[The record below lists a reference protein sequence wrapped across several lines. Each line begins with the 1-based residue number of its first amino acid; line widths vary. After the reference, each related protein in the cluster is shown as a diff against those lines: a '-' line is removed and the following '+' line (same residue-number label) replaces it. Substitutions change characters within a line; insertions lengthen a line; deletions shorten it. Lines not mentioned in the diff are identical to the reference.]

1 MRANKMKGVNGEVL
15 RRKIYT
21 QLLAWKNSKAKKD
34 AILLRGVRQCGKTYI
49 VREFGK
55 REYTSFIEIN
65 FIERPDLQDI
75 FTGNLNVDNMIQQ
88 IKLNLPGCEFIPG
101 DTLLFFDEIQDA
113 PNARTSLKFW
123 AQDGRFDCIASGSL
137 LGIDYKNEVSIPVG
151 YEQQL
156 VMHTLDLEE
165 FLWALEIDMQLQDLL
180 LPYVDG
186 TKRIPDATHNALSKY
201 LQEYMVVGGLPEVVS
216 TYVATKDF
224 YKVHLLQ
231 EKILR
236 DYQDDIAKYAVNQD
250 KIKAKQCFL
259 SIPRQ
264 LSKENHKFQYSV
276 VEKKATARKF
286 ISSLDWL
293 HNAGLID
300 FAYNVNSLWFP
311 LKAYVKAEQFRVYLC
326 DIGLLVAMYGYQM
339 KVAILSDALEGPAKG
354 GIYES
359 LVADILAKRGEE
371 LYYYKKEDS
380 TLEIEFL
387 LERDC
392 KLVPIE
398 VKARKGAT
406 RSLNELL
413 KMEQIEKG
421 YKLTAQNT
429 GVVDKKIT
437 LPLYMSTVI

>member
-1 MRANKMKGVNGEVL
+1 ML
-15 RRKIYT
+15 RRKIYDK
-21 QLLAWKNSKAKKD
+21 LLAWKNNKGKKD

-55 REYTSFIEIN
+55 REYKNFIEIN
-65 FIERPDLQDI
+65 FIERPDMQAV
-75 FTGNLNVDNMIQQ
+75 FSGNLDVDNMVQQ
-88 IKLNLPGCEFIPG
+88 IKLSMPGCQFISG
-101 DTLLFFDEIQDA
+101 ETLLFLDEIQDV

-123 AQDGRFDCIASGSL
+123 TQDGRFDCIASGSL
-137 LGIDYKNEVSIPVG
+137 LGMDYKNEVSIPVG

-156 VMHTLDLEE
+156 IMRTLDFEE
-165 FLWALEIDMQLQDLL
+165 FIWALGAEVNLKEMLA
-180 LPYVDG
+180 PYVDG
-186 TKRIPDATHNALSKY
+186 AKRVPEAMHNSLNKY
-201 LQEYMVVGGLPEVVS
+201 LQEYMVVGGLPEVVD
-216 TYVATKDF
+216 TYIATKDF
-224 YKVHLLQ
+224 YQVHLLQ

-236 DYQDDIAKYAVNQD
+236 DYQDDIAKYALNQD

-286 ISSLDWL
+286 TSSLDWL

-300 FAYNVNSLWFP
+300 FAYNVNSPWFP
-311 LKAYVKAEQFRVYLC
+311 LKAHVKEDQFRVYLC
-326 DIGLLVAMYGYQM
+326 DIGLLVAMYGYQL
-339 KVAILSDALEGPAKG
+339 KIALLSDALEGPAKG

-380 TLEIEFL
+380 TLEIEFS

-392 KLVPIE
+392 KLVPVE
-398 VKARKGAT
+398 VKARKGST

-413 KMEQIEKG
+413 KMDNIERG

-429 GVVDKKIT
+429 GVVEKKIT
-437 LPLYMSTVI
+437 LPLYMAAII

>member
-1 MRANKMKGVNGEVL
+1 ML
-15 RRKIYT
+15 RRKIYDK
-21 QLLAWKNSKAKKD
+21 LLAWKNNQGKKD

-55 REYTSFIEIN
+55 REYKNFIEIN
-65 FIERPDLQDI
+65 FIERPDMQAV
-75 FTGNLNVDNMIQQ
+75 FSGNLDVDNMVQQ
-88 IKLNLPGCEFIPG
+88 IKLSMPGCQFIPG
-101 DTLLFFDEIQDA
+101 ETLLFLDEIQDVT
-113 PNARTSLKFW
+113 NARTSLKFW
-123 AQDGRFDCIASGSL
+123 TQDGRFDCIASGSL
-137 LGIDYKNEVSIPVG
+137 LGMDYKNEVSIPVG

-156 VMHTLDLEE
+156 IMRTLDFEE
-165 FLWALEIDMQLQDLL
+165 FIWALGAEVNLKEMLA
-180 LPYVDG
+180 PYVDG
-186 TKRIPDATHNALSKY
+186 AKRVPEAMHNSLNKY
-201 LQEYMVVGGLPEVVS
+201 LQEYMVVGGLPEVVD
-216 TYVATKDF
+216 TYIATKDF
-224 YKVHLLQ
+224 YQVHLLQ

-236 DYQDDIAKYAVNQD
+236 DYQDDIAKYALNQD

-286 ISSLDWL
+286 TSSLDWL

-300 FAYNVNSLWFP
+300 FAYNVNSPWFP
-311 LKAYVKAEQFRVYLC
+311 LKAHVKEDQFRVYLC
-326 DIGLLVAMYGYQM
+326 DIGLLVAMDGYQL
-339 KVAILSDALEGPAKG
+339 KIALLSDALEGPAKG

-380 TLEIEFL
+380 TLEIEFI

-392 KLVPIE
+392 KLVPVE
-398 VKARKGAT
+398 VKARKGST

-413 KMEQIEKG
+413 KMDNIERG

-429 GVVDKKIT
+429 GVVEKKIT
-437 LPLYMSTVI
+437 LPLYMAAII

>member
-1 MRANKMKGVNGEVL
+1 ML
-15 RRKIYT
+15 RRKIYDK
-21 QLLAWKNSKAKKD
+21 LLAWKNSAGKKD
-34 AILLRGVRQCGKTYI
+34 AVLLRGVRQCGKTYI

-55 REYTSFIEIN
+55 QEYKNFIEIN
-65 FIERPDLQDI
+65 FIERPDMQAV
-75 FTGNLNVDNMIQQ
+75 FSGNLDVDSMVQQ
-88 IKLNLPGCEFIPG
+88 IKLSMPGCQFIPG
-101 DTLLFFDEIQDA
+101 ETLLFLDEIQDA

-123 AQDGRFDCIASGSL
+123 TQDGRFDCIASGSL

-156 VMHTLDLEE
+156 IMRTLDFEE
-165 FLWALEIDMQLQDLL
+165 FLWALGVEVNLKEMLA
-180 LPYVDG
+180 PYVDG
-186 TKRIPDATHNALSKY
+186 AKRVPEAMHNSLNKY
-201 LQEYMVVGGLPEVVS
+201 LQEYMVVGGLPEVVD
-216 TYVATKDF
+216 TYIATKDF
-224 YKVHLLQ
+224 YQVHLLQ

-236 DYQDDIAKYAVNQD
+236 DYQDDIAKYALNQD

-286 ISSLDWL
+286 TSSLDWL

-300 FAYNVNSLWFP
+300 FAYNVNSPWFP
-311 LKAYVKAEQFRVYLC
+311 LKAYVKEDQFRVYLC
-326 DIGLLVAMYGYQM
+326 DIGLLVVMYGYQL
-339 KVAILSDALEGPAKG
+339 KIALLSDALEGPAKG

-380 TLEIEFL
+380 TLEIEFI
-387 LERDC
+387 LERNC
-392 KLVPIE
+392 RLVPVE
-398 VKARKGAT
+398 VKARKGST

-413 KMEQIEKG
+413 KMDNIERG

-429 GVVDKKIT
+429 GVVEKKIT
-437 LPLYMSTVI
+437 LPLYMAAII

>member
-1 MRANKMKGVNGEVL
+1 ML
-15 RRKIYT
+15 RRKIYDK
-21 QLLAWKNSKAKKD
+21 LFAWKNNKGKKD

-55 REYTSFIEIN
+55 REYKNFIEIN
-65 FIERPDLQDI
+65 FIERPDMQAV
-75 FTGNLNVDNMIQQ
+75 FSGNLDVDNMVQQ
-88 IKLNLPGCEFIPG
+88 IKLSMPGCQFIPG
-101 DTLLFFDEIQDA
+101 ETLLFLDEIQDV

-123 AQDGRFDCIASGSL
+123 TQDGRFDCIASGSL
-137 LGIDYKNEVSIPVG
+137 LGMDYKNEVSIPVG

-156 VMHTLDLEE
+156 IMRTLDFEE
-165 FLWALEIDMQLQDLL
+165 FIWALGAEVNLKEMLA
-180 LPYVDG
+180 PYVDG
-186 TKRIPDATHNALSKY
+186 AKRVPEAMHNSLNKY
-201 LQEYMVVGGLPEVVS
+201 LQEYMVVGGLPEVVD
-216 TYVATKDF
+216 TYIATKDF
-224 YKVHLLQ
+224 YQVHLLQ

-236 DYQDDIAKYAVNQD
+236 DYQDDIAKYALNQD

-286 ISSLDWL
+286 TSSLDWL

-300 FAYNVNSLWFP
+300 FAYNVNSPWFP
-311 LKAYVKAEQFRVYLC
+311 LKAHVKEDQFRVYLC
-326 DIGLLVAMYGYQM
+326 DIGLLVAMYGYQL
-339 KVAILSDALEGPAKG
+339 KIALLSDALEGPAKG

-380 TLEIEFL
+380 TLEIEFI

-392 KLVPIE
+392 KLVPVE
-398 VKARKGAT
+398 VKARKGST

-413 KMEQIEKG
+413 KMDNIERG

-429 GVVDKKIT
+429 GVVEKKIT
-437 LPLYMSTVI
+437 LPLYMAAII

>member
-1 MRANKMKGVNGEVL
+1 ML
-15 RRKIYT
+15 RRKIYDK
-21 QLLAWKNSKAKKD
+21 LLAWKKSAGKKD

-55 REYTSFIEIN
+55 REYKNFIEIN
-65 FIERPDLQDI
+65 FIERPDMQAV
-75 FTGNLNVDNMIQQ
+75 FSGNLDVDNMVQQ
-88 IKLNLPGCEFIPG
+88 IKLSMPGCQFIPG
-101 DTLLFFDEIQDA
+101 ETLLFLDEIQDA

-123 AQDGRFDCIASGSL
+123 TQDGRFDCIASGSL

-156 VMHTLDLEE
+156 IMRTLDFEE
-165 FLWALEIDMQLQDLL
+165 FIWALGAEVNLKEMLA
-180 LPYVDG
+180 PYVDG
-186 TKRIPDATHNALSKY
+186 VKRVPEAMHNSLNKY
-201 LQEYMVVGGLPEVVS
+201 LQEYMVVGGLPEIVD
-216 TYVATKDF
+216 TYIATKDF
-224 YKVHLLQ
+224 YQVHLLQ

-236 DYQDDIAKYAVNQD
+236 DYQDDIVKYALNQD

-286 ISSLDWL
+286 TSSLDWL

-300 FAYNVNSLWFP
+300 FAYNVNSPWFP
-311 LKAYVKAEQFRVYLC
+311 LKAYVKEDQFRVYLC

-339 KVAILSDALEGPAKG
+339 KIALLSDALEGPAKG

-380 TLEIEFL
+380 TLEIEFII
-387 LERDC
+387 ERDC
-392 KLVPIE
+392 KLVPVE
-398 VKARKGAT
+398 VKARKGST

-413 KMEQIEKG
+413 KMDNIERG
-421 YKLTAQNT
+421 YKLTAQNI
-429 GVVDKKIT
+429 GVVEKKIT
-437 LPLYMSTVI
+437 LPLYMAAII

>member
-1 MRANKMKGVNGEVL
+1 ML
-15 RRKIYT
+15 RRKIYDK
-21 QLLAWKNSKAKKD
+21 LLAWKKSAGKKD

-55 REYTSFIEIN
+55 RKYKNFIEIN
-65 FIERPDLQDI
+65 FIERPDMQAV
-75 FTGNLNVDNMIQQ
+75 FSGNLDVDSMVQQ
-88 IKLNLPGCEFIPG
+88 IKLSMPGCQFIPG
-101 DTLLFFDEIQDA
+101 ETLLFLDEIQDA

-123 AQDGRFDCIASGSL
+123 TQDGRFDCIASGSL

-156 VMHTLDLEE
+156 IMRTLDFEE
-165 FLWALEIDMQLQDLL
+165 FLWALGVEGNLKEMLA
-180 LPYVDG
+180 PYVDG
-186 TKRIPDATHNALSKY
+186 TKRVPEAMHNSLNKY
-201 LQEYMVVGGLPEVVS
+201 LQEYMVVGGLPEVVD
-216 TYVATKDF
+216 TYIATKDF
-224 YKVHLLQ
+224 YQVHLLQ

-236 DYQDDIAKYAVNQD
+236 DYQDDIAKYAMNQD

-286 ISSLDWL
+286 TSSLDWL

-300 FAYNVNSLWFP
+300 FAYNVNSPWFP
-311 LKAYVKAEQFRVYLC
+311 LKAYVKEDQFRVYLC
-326 DIGLLVAMYGYQM
+326 DIGLLVAMYGYQL
-339 KVAILSDALEGPAKG
+339 KIALLSDALEGPAKG

-380 TLEIEFL
+380 TLEIEFI
-387 LERDC
+387 LERNC
-392 KLVPIE
+392 KLVPVE
-398 VKARKGAT
+398 VKARKGST

-413 KMEQIEKG
+413 KMDNIERG

-429 GVVDKKIT
+429 GVVEKKIT
-437 LPLYMSTVI
+437 LPLYMAAII

>member
-1 MRANKMKGVNGEVL
+1 ML
-15 RRKIYT
+15 RRKIYDK
-21 QLLAWKNSKAKKD
+21 LLAWKNNKGKKD

-55 REYTSFIEIN
+55 REYKNFIEIN
-65 FIERPDLQDI
+65 FIERPDMQAV
-75 FTGNLNVDNMIQQ
+75 FSGNLDVDNMVQQ
-88 IKLNLPGCEFIPG
+88 IKLSMPGCQFIPG
-101 DTLLFFDEIQDA
+101 ETLLFLDEIQDA

-123 AQDGRFDCIASGSL
+123 TQDGRFDCIASGSL

-156 VMHTLDLEE
+156 IMRTLDFEE
-165 FLWALEIDMQLQDLL
+165 FLWALGVEGNLKEMLA
-180 LPYVDG
+180 PYVDG
-186 TKRIPDATHNALSKY
+186 TKRVPEAMHNSLNKY
-201 LQEYMVVGGLPEVVS
+201 LQEYMVVGGLPEVVD
-216 TYVATKDF
+216 TYIATKDF
-224 YKVHLLQ
+224 YQVHLLQ

-236 DYQDDIAKYAVNQD
+236 DYQDDIAKYALNQD

-286 ISSLDWL
+286 TSSLDWL

-300 FAYNVNSLWFP
+300 FAYNVNSPWFP
-311 LKAYVKAEQFRVYLC
+311 LKAYVKEDQFRVYLC
-326 DIGLLVAMYGYQM
+326 DIGLLVAMYGYQL
-339 KVAILSDALEGPAKG
+339 KIALLSDALEGPAKG

-380 TLEIEFL
+380 TLEIEFI
-387 LERDC
+387 LERNC
-392 KLVPIE
+392 KLVPVE
-398 VKARKGAT
+398 VKARKGST

-413 KMEQIEKG
+413 KMDNIERG

-429 GVVDKKIT
+429 GVVEKKIT
-437 LPLYMSTVI
+437 LPLYMAAII

>member
-1 MRANKMKGVNGEVL
+1 ML
-15 RRKIYT
+15 RRKIYDK
-21 QLLAWKNSKAKKD
+21 LLAWKNNQGKKD

-55 REYTSFIEIN
+55 REYKNFIEIN
-65 FIERPDLQDI
+65 FIERPDMQAV
-75 FTGNLNVDNMIQQ
+75 FSGNLDVDNMVQQ
-88 IKLNLPGCEFIPG
+88 IKLSMPGCQFIPG
-101 DTLLFFDEIQDA
+101 ETLLFLDEIQDV

-123 AQDGRFDCIASGSL
+123 TQDGRFDCIASGSL

-156 VMHTLDLEE
+156 IMRTLDFEE
-165 FLWALEIDMQLQDLL
+165 FIWALGAEVNLKEMLA
-180 LPYVDG
+180 PYVDG
-186 TKRIPDATHNALSKY
+186 AKRVPEAMHTSLNKY
-201 LQEYMVVGGLPEVVS
+201 LQEYMVVGGLPEVVD
-216 TYVATKDF
+216 TYIATKDF
-224 YKVHLLQ
+224 YQVHLLQ

-236 DYQDDIAKYAVNQD
+236 DYQDDIAKYALNQD

-286 ISSLDWL
+286 TSSLDWL

-300 FAYNVNSLWFP
+300 FAYNVNSPWFP
-311 LKAYVKAEQFRVYLC
+311 LKAYVKEDQFRVYLC
-326 DIGLLVAMYGYQM
+326 DIGLLVAMYGYQL
-339 KVAILSDALEGPAKG
+339 KIALLSDALEGPAKG

-380 TLEIEFL
+380 TLEIEFI

-392 KLVPIE
+392 KLVPVE
-398 VKARKGAT
+398 VKARKGST

-413 KMEQIEKG
+413 KMNNIERG

-429 GVVDKKIT
+429 GVVEKKIT
-437 LPLYMSTVI
+437 LPLYMAAII

>member
-1 MRANKMKGVNGEVL
+1 ML
-15 RRKIYT
+15 RRKIYDK
-21 QLLAWKNSKAKKD
+21 LLAWKNNKGKKD

-55 REYTSFIEIN
+55 REYKNFIEIN
-65 FIERPDLQDI
+65 FIERPDMQAV
-75 FTGNLNVDNMIQQ
+75 FSGNLDVDNMVQQ
-88 IKLNLPGCEFIPG
+88 IKLSMPGCQFIPG
-101 DTLLFFDEIQDA
+101 ETLLFLDEIQDA

-123 AQDGRFDCIASGSL
+123 TQDGRFDCIASGSL

-156 VMHTLDLEE
+156 IMRTLDFEE
-165 FLWALEIDMQLQDLL
+165 FIWALGAEVNLKEMLA
-180 LPYVDG
+180 PYVDG
-186 TKRIPDATHNALSKY
+186 AKRVPEAMHNSLNKY
-201 LQEYMVVGGLPEVVS
+201 LQEYMVVGGLPEVVD
-216 TYVATKDF
+216 TYIATKDF

-236 DYQDDIAKYAVNQD
+236 DYQDDIAKYALNQD
-250 KIKAKQCFL
+250 KIKARQCFL

-286 ISSLDWL
+286 TSSLDWL

-300 FAYNVNSLWFP
+300 FAYNVNSPWFP
-311 LKAYVKAEQFRVYLC
+311 LKAYVKEDQFRVYLC
-326 DIGLLVAMYGYQM
+326 DIGLLVAMYGYQL
-339 KVAILSDALEGPAKG
+339 KIALLSDALEGPAKG

-380 TLEIEFL
+380 TLEIEFI

-392 KLVPIE
+392 KLVPVE
-398 VKARKGAT
+398 VKARKGST

-413 KMEQIEKG
+413 KMDNIERG

-429 GVVDKKIT
+429 GVVEKKIT
-437 LPLYMSTVI
+437 LPLYMATII

>member
-1 MRANKMKGVNGEVL
+1 ML
-15 RRKIYT
+15 RRKIYDK
-21 QLLAWKNSKAKKD
+21 LLAWKNNKGKKD

-55 REYTSFIEIN
+55 REYKNFIEIN
-65 FIERPDLQDI
+65 FIERPDMQAV
-75 FTGNLNVDNMIQQ
+75 FSGNLDVDNMVQQ
-88 IKLNLPGCEFIPG
+88 IKLSMPGCQFIPG
-101 DTLLFFDEIQDA
+101 ETLLFLDEIHDV

-123 AQDGRFDCIASGSL
+123 TQDGRFDCIASGSL
-137 LGIDYKNEVSIPVG
+137 LGMDYKNEVSIPVG

-156 VMHTLDLEE
+156 IMRTLDFEE
-165 FLWALEIDMQLQDLL
+165 FIWALGAEVNLKEMLA
-180 LPYVDG
+180 PYVDG
-186 TKRIPDATHNALSKY
+186 AKRVPEAMHNSLNKY
-201 LQEYMVVGGLPEVVS
+201 LQEYMVVGGLPEVVD
-216 TYVATKDF
+216 TYIATKDF
-224 YKVHLLQ
+224 YQVHLLQ

-236 DYQDDIAKYAVNQD
+236 DYQDDIAKYALNQD

-286 ISSLDWL
+286 TSSLDWL

-300 FAYNVNSLWFP
+300 FAYNVNSPWFP
-311 LKAYVKAEQFRVYLC
+311 LKAHVKEDQFRVYLC
-326 DIGLLVAMYGYQM
+326 DIGLLVAMYGYQL
-339 KVAILSDALEGPAKG
+339 KIALLSDALEGPAKG

-380 TLEIEFL
+380 TLEIEFI

-392 KLVPIE
+392 KLVPVE
-398 VKARKGAT
+398 VKARKGST

-413 KMEQIEKG
+413 KMDNIERG

-429 GVVDKKIT
+429 GVVEKKIT
-437 LPLYMSTVI
+437 LPLYMAAII

>member
-1 MRANKMKGVNGEVL
+1 ML
-15 RRKIYT
+15 RRKIYDK
-21 QLLAWKNSKAKKD
+21 LLAWKNNKGKKD

-55 REYTSFIEIN
+55 REYKNFIEIN
-65 FIERPDLQDI
+65 FIERPDMQAV
-75 FTGNLNVDNMIQQ
+75 FSGNLDVDNMVQQ
-88 IKLNLPGCEFIPG
+88 IKLSMPGCQFIPG
-101 DTLLFFDEIQDA
+101 ETLLFLDEIQDA

-123 AQDGRFDCIASGSL
+123 TQDGRFDCIATGSL

-156 VMHTLDLEE
+156 IMRTLDFEE
-165 FLWALEIDMQLQDLL
+165 FIWALGVEVNLKDMLA
-180 LPYVDG
+180 PYVDG
-186 TKRIPDATHNALSKY
+186 TKRVPEAMHNSLNKY
-201 LQEYMVVGGLPEVVS
+201 LQEYMVVGGLPEVVD
-216 TYVATKDF
+216 TYIATKDF
-224 YKVHLLQ
+224 YQVHLLQ

-236 DYQDDIAKYAVNQD
+236 DYQDDIAKYALNQD

-286 ISSLDWL
+286 TSSLDWL

-300 FAYNVNSLWFP
+300 FAYNVNSPWFP
-311 LKAYVKAEQFRVYLC
+311 LKAYVKEDQFRVYLC
-326 DIGLLVAMYGYQM
+326 DIGLLVAMYGYQL
-339 KVAILSDALEGPAKG
+339 KIALLSDALEGPAKG

-380 TLEIEFL
+380 TLEIEFII
-387 LERDC
+387 ERDC
-392 KLVPIE
+392 KLVPVE
-398 VKARKGAT
+398 VKARKGST

-413 KMEQIEKG
+413 KMDNIERG

-429 GVVDKKIT
+429 GVVEKKIT
-437 LPLYMSTVI
+437 LPLYMAAII

>member
-1 MRANKMKGVNGEVL
+1 ML
-15 RRKIYT
+15 RRKIYDK
-21 QLLAWKNSKAKKD
+21 LLAWKNNKGKKD

-55 REYTSFIEIN
+55 REYKNFIEIN
-65 FIERPDLQDI
+65 FIERPDMQAV
-75 FTGNLNVDNMIQQ
+75 FSGNLDVDNMVQQ
-88 IKLNLPGCEFIPG
+88 IKLSMPGCQFIPG
-101 DTLLFFDEIQDA
+101 ETLLFLDEIQDV

-123 AQDGRFDCIASGSL
+123 TQDGRFDCIASGSL
-137 LGIDYKNEVSIPVG
+137 LGMDYKNEVSIPVG

-156 VMHTLDLEE
+156 IMRTLDFEE
-165 FLWALEIDMQLQDLL
+165 FIWALGAEVNLKEMLA
-180 LPYVDG
+180 PYVDG
-186 TKRIPDATHNALSKY
+186 AKRVPEAMHNSLNKY
-201 LQEYMVVGGLPEVVS
+201 LQEYMVVGGLPEVVD
-216 TYVATKDF
+216 TYIATKDF
-224 YKVHLLQ
+224 YQVHLLQ

-236 DYQDDIAKYAVNQD
+236 DYQDDIAKYALNQD

-286 ISSLDWL
+286 TSSLDWI

-300 FAYNVNSLWFP
+300 FAYNVNSPWFP
-311 LKAYVKAEQFRVYLC
+311 LKAHVKEDQFRVYLC
-326 DIGLLVAMYGYQM
+326 DIGLLVAMYGYQL
-339 KVAILSDALEGPAKG
+339 KIALLSDALEGPAKG

-380 TLEIEFL
+380 TLEIEFI

-392 KLVPIE
+392 KLVPVE
-398 VKARKGAT
+398 VKARKGST

-413 KMEQIEKG
+413 KMDNIERG

-429 GVVDKKIT
+429 GVVEKKIT
-437 LPLYMSTVI
+437 LPLYMAAII

>member
-1 MRANKMKGVNGEVL
+1 ML
-15 RRKIYT
+15 RRKIYDK
-21 QLLAWKNSKAKKD
+21 LLAWKNNKGKKD

-55 REYTSFIEIN
+55 REYKNFIEIN
-65 FIERPDLQDI
+65 FIERPDMQAV
-75 FTGNLNVDNMIQQ
+75 FSGNLDVDNMVQQ
-88 IKLNLPGCEFIPG
+88 IKLSMPGCQFIPG
-101 DTLLFFDEIQDA
+101 ETLLFLDEIQDV

-123 AQDGRFDCIASGSL
+123 TQDGRFDCIASGSL
-137 LGIDYKNEVSIPVG
+137 LGMDYKNEVSIPVG
-151 YEQQL
+151 YERQL
-156 VMHTLDLEE
+156 IMRTLDFEE
-165 FLWALEIDMQLQDLL
+165 FIWALGAEVNLKEMLAPYID
-180 LPYVDG
+180 G
-186 TKRIPDATHNALSKY
+186 AKRVLEAMHNSLNKY
-201 LQEYMVVGGLPEVVS
+201 LQEYMVVGGLPEVVD
-216 TYVATKDF
+216 TYIATKDF
-224 YKVHLLQ
+224 YQVHLLQ

-236 DYQDDIAKYAVNQD
+236 DYQDDIAKYALNQD

-286 ISSLDWL
+286 TSSLDWL

-300 FAYNVNSLWFP
+300 FAYNVNSPWFP
-311 LKAYVKAEQFRVYLC
+311 LKAHVKEDQFRVYLC
-326 DIGLLVAMYGYQM
+326 DIGLLVAMYGYQL
-339 KVAILSDALEGPAKG
+339 KIALLSDALEGPAKG

-380 TLEIEFL
+380 TLEIEFI

-392 KLVPIE
+392 KLVPVE
-398 VKARKGAT
+398 VKARKGST

-413 KMEQIEKG
+413 KIDNIERG

-429 GVVDKKIT
+429 GVVEKKIT
-437 LPLYMSTVI
+437 LPLYMAAII

>member
-1 MRANKMKGVNGEVL
+1 ML
-15 RRKIYT
+15 RRKIYDK
-21 QLLAWKNSKAKKD
+21 LLAWKKRTGKKD

-55 REYTSFIEIN
+55 REYKNFIEIN
-65 FIERPDLQDI
+65 FIERPDMQAV
-75 FTGNLNVDNMIQQ
+75 FSGNLDVDNMVQQ
-88 IKLNLPGCEFIPG
+88 IKLSMPGCQFIPG
-101 DTLLFFDEIQDA
+101 ETLLFLDEIQDA

-123 AQDGRFDCIASGSL
+123 TQDGRFDCIASGSL

-156 VMHTLDLEE
+156 IMRTLDFEE
-165 FLWALEIDMQLQDLL
+165 FLWALGVEGNLKEMLA
-180 LPYVDG
+180 PYVDG
-186 TKRIPDATHNALSKY
+186 TKRVPEAMHNSLNKY
-201 LQEYMVVGGLPEVVS
+201 LQEYMVVGGLPEVVD
-216 TYVATKDF
+216 TYIATKDF
-224 YKVHLLQ
+224 YQVHLLQ

-236 DYQDDIAKYAVNQD
+236 DYQDDIAKYALNQD

-286 ISSLDWL
+286 TSSLDWL

-300 FAYNVNSLWFP
+300 FAYNVNSPWFP
-311 LKAYVKAEQFRVYLC
+311 LKAYVKEDQFRVYLC

-339 KVAILSDALEGPAKG
+339 KIALLSDALEGPAKG

-380 TLEIEFL
+380 TLEIEFII
-387 LERDC
+387 ERDC
-392 KLVPIE
+392 KLVPVE
-398 VKARKGAT
+398 VKARKGST

-413 KMEQIEKG
+413 KMDNIERG

-429 GVVDKKIT
+429 GVVEKKIT
-437 LPLYMSTVI
+437 LPLYMAAII

>member
-1 MRANKMKGVNGEVL
+1 ML
-15 RRKIYT
+15 RRKIYDK
-21 QLLAWKNSKAKKD
+21 LLAWKNNKGKKD

-55 REYTSFIEIN
+55 REYKNFIEIN
-65 FIERPDLQDI
+65 FIERPDMQAV
-75 FTGNLNVDNMIQQ
+75 FSGNLDVDNMVQQ
-88 IKLNLPGCEFIPG
+88 IKLSMPGCQFIPG
-101 DTLLFFDEIQDA
+101 ETLLFLDEIQDV

-123 AQDGRFDCIASGSL
+123 TQDGRFDCIASGSL
-137 LGIDYKNEVSIPVG
+137 LGMDYKNEVSIPVG
-151 YEQQL
+151 YERQL
-156 VMHTLDLEE
+156 VMRTLDFEE
-165 FLWALEIDMQLQDLL
+165 FIWALGAEVNLKEMLA
-180 LPYVDG
+180 PYVDG
-186 TKRIPDATHNALSKY
+186 AKRVPEAMHNSLNKY
-201 LQEYMVVGGLPEVVS
+201 LQEYMVVGGLPEVVD
-216 TYVATKDF
+216 TYIATKDF
-224 YKVHLLQ
+224 YQVHLLQ
-231 EKILR
+231 KKILR
-236 DYQDDIAKYAVNQD
+236 DYQDDIAKYALNQD

-286 ISSLDWL
+286 TSSLDWL

-300 FAYNVNSLWFP
+300 FAYNVNSPWFP
-311 LKAYVKAEQFRVYLC
+311 LKAHVKEDQFRVYLC
-326 DIGLLVAMYGYQM
+326 DIGLLVAMYGYQL
-339 KVAILSDALEGPAKG
+339 KIALLSDALEGPAKG

-380 TLEIEFL
+380 TLEIEFI

-392 KLVPIE
+392 KLVPVE
-398 VKARKGAT
+398 VKARKGST

-413 KMEQIEKG
+413 KMDNIERG

-429 GVVDKKIT
+429 GVVEKKIT
-437 LPLYMSTVI
+437 LPLYMAAII

>member
-1 MRANKMKGVNGEVL
+1 ML
-15 RRKIYT
+15 RRKIYDK
-21 QLLAWKNSKAKKD
+21 LLAWKNNKGKKD

-55 REYTSFIEIN
+55 REYKNFIEIN
-65 FIERPDLQDI
+65 FIERPDMQAV
-75 FTGNLNVDNMIQQ
+75 FSGNLDVDNMVQQ
-88 IKLNLPGCEFIPG
+88 IKLSMPGCQFIPG
-101 DTLLFFDEIQDA
+101 ETLLFLDEIQDA

-123 AQDGRFDCIASGSL
+123 TQDGRFDCIASGSL

-156 VMHTLDLEE
+156 IMRTLDFEE
-165 FLWALEIDMQLQDLL
+165 FIWALGAEVNLKEMLA
-180 LPYVDG
+180 PYVDG
-186 TKRIPDATHNALSKY
+186 AKRVPEAMHNSLNKY
-201 LQEYMVVGGLPEVVS
+201 LQEYMVVGGLPEVVD
-216 TYVATKDF
+216 TYIATKDF
-224 YKVHLLQ
+224 YQVHLLQ

-236 DYQDDIAKYAVNQD
+236 DYQDDIAKYALNQD

-264 LSKENHKFQYSV
+264 LSKENHKFQYFV

-286 ISSLDWL
+286 TSSLDWL

-300 FAYNVNSLWFP
+300 FAYNVNSPWFP
-311 LKAYVKAEQFRVYLC
+311 LKAYVKEDQFRVYLC
-326 DIGLLVAMYGYQM
+326 DIGLLVAMYGYQL
-339 KVAILSDALEGPAKG
+339 KIALLSDALEGPAKG

-380 TLEIEFL
+380 TLEIEFI

-392 KLVPIE
+392 KLVPVE
-398 VKARKGAT
+398 VKARKGST

-413 KMEQIEKG
+413 KMDNIERG
-421 YKLTAQNT
+421 YKLTAQNI
-429 GVVDKKIT
+429 GVVEKKIT
-437 LPLYMSTVI
+437 LPLYMAAII

>member
-1 MRANKMKGVNGEVL
+1 ML
-15 RRKIYT
+15 RRKIYDK
-21 QLLAWKNSKAKKD
+21 LLAWKNSAGKKD
-34 AILLRGVRQCGKTYI
+34 AVLLRGVRQCGKTYI

-55 REYTSFIEIN
+55 REYKNFIEIN
-65 FIERPDLQDI
+65 FIERSDMQAV
-75 FTGNLNVDNMIQQ
+75 FSGNLDVDSMVQQ
-88 IKLNLPGCEFIPG
+88 IKLSMPGCQFIPG
-101 DTLLFFDEIQDA
+101 ETLLFLDEIQDA

-123 AQDGRFDCIASGSL
+123 TQDGRFDCIASGSL
-137 LGIDYKNEVSIPVG
+137 LGIDYKNEVSIPIG

-156 VMHTLDLEE
+156 IMRTLDFEE
-165 FLWALEIDMQLQDLL
+165 FLWALGVEVNLKEMLA
-180 LPYVDG
+180 PYVDG
-186 TKRIPDATHNALSKY
+186 AKRVPEAMHNSLNKY
-201 LQEYMVVGGLPEVVS
+201 LQEYMVVGGLPEVVD
-216 TYVATKDF
+216 TYIATKDF
-224 YKVHLLQ
+224 YQVHLLQ

-236 DYQDDIAKYAVNQD
+236 DYQDDIAKYALNQD

-286 ISSLDWL
+286 TSSLDWL

-300 FAYNVNSLWFP
+300 FAYNVNSPWFP
-311 LKAYVKAEQFRVYLC
+311 LKAYVKEDQFRVYLC
-326 DIGLLVAMYGYQM
+326 DIGLLVAMYSYQL
-339 KVAILSDALEGPAKG
+339 KIALLSDALEGPAKG

-380 TLEIEFL
+380 TLEIEFI

-392 KLVPIE
+392 KLVPVE
-398 VKARKGAT
+398 VKARKGST

-413 KMEQIEKG
+413 KMDNIERG

-429 GVVDKKIT
+429 GVVEKKIT
-437 LPLYMSTVI
+437 LPLYMAAII

>member
-1 MRANKMKGVNGEVL
+1 ML
-15 RRKIYT
+15 RRKIYDK
-21 QLLAWKNSKAKKD
+21 LLAWKKSAGKKD

-55 REYTSFIEIN
+55 REYKNFIEIN
-65 FIERPDLQDI
+65 FIERPDMQAV
-75 FTGNLNVDNMIQQ
+75 FSGNLDVDNMVQQ
-88 IKLNLPGCEFIPG
+88 IKLSMPGCQFIPG
-101 DTLLFFDEIQDA
+101 ETLLFLDEIQDA

-156 VMHTLDLEE
+156 IMRTLDFEE
-165 FLWALEIDMQLQDLL
+165 FLWALGAEVNLKEMLA
-180 LPYVDG
+180 PYVDG
-186 TKRIPDATHNALSKY
+186 AKRVPEAMHNSLNKY
-201 LQEYMVVGGLPEVVS
+201 LQEYMVVGGLPEVVD
-216 TYVATKDF
+216 TYIATKDF
-224 YKVHLLQ
+224 YQVHLLQ

-236 DYQDDIAKYAVNQD
+236 DYQDDIAKYALNQD

-286 ISSLDWL
+286 TSSLDWL

-300 FAYNVNSLWFP
+300 FAYNVNSPWFP
-311 LKAYVKAEQFRVYLC
+311 LKAYVKEDQFRVYLC
-326 DIGLLVAMYGYQM
+326 DIGLLVAMYGYQL
-339 KVAILSDALEGPAKG
+339 KIALLSDVLEGPAKG

-380 TLEIEFL
+380 TLEIEFI

-392 KLVPIE
+392 KLVPVE
-398 VKARKGAT
+398 VKARKGST

-413 KMEQIEKG
+413 KMDNIERG

-429 GVVDKKIT
+429 GVVEKKIT
-437 LPLYMSTVI
+437 LPLYMAAII

>member
-1 MRANKMKGVNGEVL
+1 ML
-15 RRKIYT
+15 RRKIYDK
-21 QLLAWKNSKAKKD
+21 LLAWKNNKGKKD

-55 REYTSFIEIN
+55 REYKNFIEIN
-65 FIERPDLQDI
+65 FIERPDMQAV
-75 FTGNLNVDNMIQQ
+75 FSGNLDVDNMVQQ
-88 IKLNLPGCEFIPG
+88 IKLSMPGCQFIPG
-101 DTLLFFDEIQDA
+101 ETLLFLDEIQDV

-123 AQDGRFDCIASGSL
+123 TQDGRFDCIASGSL
-137 LGIDYKNEVSIPVG
+137 LGMDYKNEVFIPVG

-156 VMHTLDLEE
+156 IMRTLDFEE
-165 FLWALEIDMQLQDLL
+165 FIWALGAEVNLKEMLA
-180 LPYVDG
+180 PYVDG
-186 TKRIPDATHNALSKY
+186 AKRVPEAMHNSLNKY
-201 LQEYMVVGGLPEVVS
+201 LQEYMVVGGLPEVVD
-216 TYVATKDF
+216 TYIATKDF
-224 YKVHLLQ
+224 YQVHLLQ

-236 DYQDDIAKYAVNQD
+236 DYQDDIAKYALNQD

-286 ISSLDWL
+286 TSSLDWL

-300 FAYNVNSLWFP
+300 FAYNVNSPWFP
-311 LKAYVKAEQFRVYLC
+311 LKAHVKEDQFRVYLC
-326 DIGLLVAMYGYQM
+326 DIGLLVAMYGYQL
-339 KVAILSDALEGPAKG
+339 KIALLSDALEGPAKG

-371 LYYYKKEDS
+371 LSYYKKEDS
-380 TLEIEFL
+380 TLEIEFI

-392 KLVPIE
+392 KLVPVE
-398 VKARKGAT
+398 VKARKGST

-413 KMEQIEKG
+413 KMDNIERG

-429 GVVDKKIT
+429 GVVEKKIT
-437 LPLYMSTVI
+437 LPLYMAAII

>member
-1 MRANKMKGVNGEVL
+1 ML
-15 RRKIYT
+15 RRKIYDK
-21 QLLAWKNSKAKKD
+21 LLAWKNSAGKKD
-34 AILLRGVRQCGKTYI
+34 AVLLRGVRQCGKTYI

-55 REYTSFIEIN
+55 REYKNFIEIN
-65 FIERPDLQDI
+65 FIERPDMQAV
-75 FTGNLNVDNMIQQ
+75 FSGNLDVDSMVQQ
-88 IKLNLPGCEFIPG
+88 IKLSMPGCQFIPG
-101 DTLLFFDEIQDA
+101 ETLLFLDEIQDA

-123 AQDGRFDCIASGSL
+123 TQDGRFDCIASGSL

-151 YEQQL
+151 FEQQL
-156 VMHTLDLEE
+156 IMRTLDFEE
-165 FLWALEIDMQLQDLL
+165 FLWALGVEVNLKEMLAPYID
-180 LPYVDG
+180 G
-186 TKRIPDATHNALSKY
+186 AKRVPEAMHNSLNKY
-201 LQEYMVVGGLPEVVS
+201 LQEYMVVGGLPEVVD
-216 TYVATKDF
+216 TYIATKDF
-224 YKVHLLQ
+224 YQVHLLQ

-236 DYQDDIAKYAVNQD
+236 DYQDDIAKYALNQD

-286 ISSLDWL
+286 TSSLDWL

-300 FAYNVNSLWFP
+300 FAYNVNSPWFP
-311 LKAYVKAEQFRVYLC
+311 LKAYVKEDQFRVYLC
-326 DIGLLVAMYGYQM
+326 DIGLLVAMYGYQL
-339 KVAILSDALEGPAKG
+339 KIALLSDVLEGPAKG

-380 TLEIEFL
+380 TLEIEFI

-392 KLVPIE
+392 KLVPVE
-398 VKARKGAT
+398 VKARKGST

-413 KMEQIEKG
+413 KMDNIERG

-429 GVVDKKIT
+429 GVVEKKIT
-437 LPLYMSTVI
+437 LPLYMAAII

>member
-1 MRANKMKGVNGEVL
+1 ML
-15 RRKIYT
+15 RRKIYDK
-21 QLLAWKNSKAKKD
+21 LLAWKNNKGKKD

-55 REYTSFIEIN
+55 REYKNFIEIN
-65 FIERPDLQDI
+65 FIERPDMQAV
-75 FTGNLNVDNMIQQ
+75 FSGNLDVDNMVQQ
-88 IKLNLPGCEFIPG
+88 IKLSMPGCQFIPG
-101 DTLLFFDEIQDA
+101 ETLLFLDEIQDV

-123 AQDGRFDCIASGSL
+123 TQDGRFDCIASGSL
-137 LGIDYKNEVSIPVG
+137 LGMDYKNEVSIPVG

-156 VMHTLDLEE
+156 IMRTLDFEE
-165 FLWALEIDMQLQDLL
+165 FIWALGAEVNLKEMLA
-180 LPYVDG
+180 PYVDG
-186 TKRIPDATHNALSKY
+186 AKRVPEAMHNSLNKY
-201 LQEYMVVGGLPEVVS
+201 LQEYMVVGGLPEVVD
-216 TYVATKDF
+216 TYIATKDF
-224 YKVHLLQ
+224 YQVHLLQ

-236 DYQDDIAKYAVNQD
+236 DYQDDIAKYALNQD

-286 ISSLDWL
+286 TSSLDWL

-300 FAYNVNSLWFP
+300 FAYNVNSPWFP
-311 LKAYVKAEQFRVYLC
+311 LKAHVKEDQFRVYLC
-326 DIGLLVAMYGYQM
+326 DIGLLVAMYGYQL
-339 KVAILSDALEGPAKG
+339 KIALLSDALEGPAKG

-380 TLEIEFL
+380 TLEIEFI

-392 KLVPIE
+392 KLVPVE
-398 VKARKGAT
+398 VKARKGST

-413 KMEQIEKG
+413 KMDNIERG
-421 YKLTAQNT
+421 YKLTVQNT
-429 GVVDKKIT
+429 GVVEKKIT
-437 LPLYMSTVI
+437 LPLYMAAII

>member
-1 MRANKMKGVNGEVL
+1 ML
-15 RRKIYT
+15 RRKIYDK
-21 QLLAWKNSKAKKD
+21 LLAWKNSAGKKD
-34 AILLRGVRQCGKTYI
+34 AVLLRGVRQCGKTYI

-55 REYTSFIEIN
+55 REYKNFIEIN
-65 FIERPDLQDI
+65 FIERPDMQAV
-75 FTGNLNVDNMIQQ
+75 FSGNLDVDSMVQQ
-88 IKLNLPGCEFIPG
+88 IKLSMPGCQFIPG
-101 DTLLFFDEIQDA
+101 ETLLFLDEIQDA

-123 AQDGRFDCIASGSL
+123 TQDGRFDCIASGSL

-156 VMHTLDLEE
+156 IMRTLDFEE
-165 FLWALEIDMQLQDLL
+165 FLWALGVEVNLKDMLAPYIDG
-180 LPYVDG
+180 V
-186 TKRIPDATHNALSKY
+186 KRVPEAMHNSLNKY
-201 LQEYMVVGGLPEVVS
+201 LQEYMVVGGLPEVVD
-216 TYVATKDF
+216 TYIATKDF
-224 YKVHLLQ
+224 YQVHLLQ

-236 DYQDDIAKYAVNQD
+236 DYQDDIAKYALNQD

-286 ISSLDWL
+286 TSSLDWL

-300 FAYNVNSLWFP
+300 FAYNVNSPWFP
-311 LKAYVKAEQFRVYLC
+311 LKAYVKEDQFRVYLC
-326 DIGLLVAMYGYQM
+326 DIGLLVAMYGYQL
-339 KVAILSDALEGPAKG
+339 KIALLSDALEGPAKG

-380 TLEIEFL
+380 TLEIEFI

-392 KLVPIE
+392 KLVPVE
-398 VKARKGAT
+398 VKARKGST

-413 KMEQIEKG
+413 KMDNVERG

-429 GVVDKKIT
+429 GVVEKKIT
-437 LPLYMSTVI
+437 LPLYMAAII

>member
-1 MRANKMKGVNGEVL
+1 ML
-15 RRKIYT
+15 RRKIYDK
-21 QLLAWKNSKAKKD
+21 LLAWKNNKGKKD

-55 REYTSFIEIN
+55 SEYKNFIEIN
-65 FIERPDLQDI
+65 FIERPDMQAV
-75 FTGNLNVDNMIQQ
+75 FSGNLDVDNMVQQ
-88 IKLNLPGCEFIPG
+88 IKLSMPGYQFIPG
-101 DTLLFFDEIQDA
+101 ETLLFLDEIQDA

-123 AQDGRFDCIASGSL
+123 TQDGRFDCIASGSL

-156 VMHTLDLEE
+156 IMRTLDFEE
-165 FLWALEIDMQLQDLL
+165 FIWALGAEVNLKEMLA
-180 LPYVDG
+180 PYVDG
-186 TKRIPDATHNALSKY
+186 TKRVPEAMHNSLNKY
-201 LQEYMVVGGLPEVVS
+201 LQEYMVVGGLPEVVD
-216 TYVATKDF
+216 TYIATKDF
-224 YKVHLLQ
+224 YQVHLLQ

-236 DYQDDIAKYAVNQD
+236 DYQDDIAKYALNQD

-286 ISSLDWL
+286 TSSLDWL

-300 FAYNVNSLWFP
+300 FAYNVNSPWFP
-311 LKAYVKAEQFRVYLC
+311 LKAYVKEDQFRVYLC
-326 DIGLLVAMYGYQM
+326 DIGLLVAMYGYQL
-339 KVAILSDALEGPAKG
+339 KIALLSDALEGPAKG

-380 TLEIEFL
+380 TLEIEFI

-392 KLVPIE
+392 KLVPVE
-398 VKARKGAT
+398 VKARKGST

-413 KMEQIEKG
+413 KMNNIERG

-429 GVVDKKIT
+429 GVVEKKIT
-437 LPLYMSTVI
+437 LPLYMAAII

>member
-1 MRANKMKGVNGEVL
+1 ML
-15 RRKIYT
+15 RRKIYDK
-21 QLLAWKNSKAKKD
+21 LLAWKNNKGKKD

-55 REYTSFIEIN
+55 REYKNFIEIN
-65 FIERPDLQDI
+65 FIERPDMQAL
-75 FTGNLNVDNMIQQ
+75 FSGNLDVDNMVQQ
-88 IKLNLPGCEFIPG
+88 IKLSMPGCQFIPG
-101 DTLLFFDEIQDA
+101 ETLLFLDEIQDV

-123 AQDGRFDCIASGSL
+123 TQDGRFDCIASGSL
-137 LGIDYKNEVSIPVG
+137 LGMDYKNEVSIPVG

-156 VMHTLDLEE
+156 IMRTLDFEE
-165 FLWALEIDMQLQDLL
+165 FIWALGAEVNLKEMLA
-180 LPYVDG
+180 PYVDG
-186 TKRIPDATHNALSKY
+186 AKRVPEAMHNSLNKY
-201 LQEYMVVGGLPEVVS
+201 LQEYMVVGGLPEVVD
-216 TYVATKDF
+216 TYIATKDF
-224 YKVHLLQ
+224 YQVHLLQ

-236 DYQDDIAKYAVNQD
+236 DYQDDIAKYALNQD

-286 ISSLDWL
+286 TSSLDWL

-300 FAYNVNSLWFP
+300 FAYNVNSPWFP
-311 LKAYVKAEQFRVYLC
+311 LKAHVKEDQFRVYLC
-326 DIGLLVAMYGYQM
+326 DIGLLVAMYGYQL
-339 KVAILSDALEGPAKG
+339 KIALLSDALEGPAKG

-380 TLEIEFL
+380 TLEIEFI

-392 KLVPIE
+392 KLVPVE
-398 VKARKGAT
+398 VKARKGST

-413 KMEQIEKG
+413 KMDNIERG

-429 GVVDKKIT
+429 GVVEKKIT
-437 LPLYMSTVI
+437 LPLYMAAII

>member
-1 MRANKMKGVNGEVL
+1 ML
-15 RRKIYT
+15 RRKIYDK
-21 QLLAWKNSKAKKD
+21 LLAWKKSAGKKD

-55 REYTSFIEIN
+55 REYKNFIEIN
-65 FIERPDLQDI
+65 FIERPDMQAV
-75 FTGNLNVDNMIQQ
+75 FSGNLDVDSMVQQ
-88 IKLNLPGCEFIPG
+88 IKLSMPGCQFIPG
-101 DTLLFFDEIQDA
+101 ETLLFLDEIQDA

-123 AQDGRFDCIASGSL
+123 TQDGRFDCIASGSL

-156 VMHTLDLEE
+156 IMRTLDFEE
-165 FLWALEIDMQLQDLL
+165 FIWALGAEVNLKEMLA
-180 LPYVDG
+180 PYVDG
-186 TKRIPDATHNALSKY
+186 AKRVPEAMHNSLNKY
-201 LQEYMVVGGLPEVVS
+201 LQEYMVVGGLPEVVD
-216 TYVATKDF
+216 TYIATKDF
-224 YKVHLLQ
+224 YQVHLLQ

-236 DYQDDIAKYAVNQD
+236 DYQDDIAKYAMNQD

-286 ISSLDWL
+286 TSSLDWL

-300 FAYNVNSLWFP
+300 FAYNVNSPWFP
-311 LKAYVKAEQFRVYLC
+311 LKAYVKEDQFRVYLC
-326 DIGLLVAMYGYQM
+326 DIGLLVAMYGYQL
-339 KVAILSDALEGPAKG
+339 KIALLSDALEGPAKG

-380 TLEIEFL
+380 TLEIEFI
-387 LERDC
+387 LERNC
-392 KLVPIE
+392 KLVPVE
-398 VKARKGAT
+398 VKARKGST

-413 KMEQIEKG
+413 KMDNIERG

-429 GVVDKKIT
+429 GVVEKKIT
-437 LPLYMSTVI
+437 LPLYMAAII

>member
-1 MRANKMKGVNGEVL
+1 ML
-15 RRKIYT
+15 RRKIYDK
-21 QLLAWKNSKAKKD
+21 LLAWKNNKGKKD

-55 REYTSFIEIN
+55 REYKNFIEIN
-65 FIERPDLQDI
+65 FIERPDMQAV
-75 FTGNLNVDNMIQQ
+75 FSGNLDVDSMVQQ
-88 IKLNLPGCEFIPG
+88 IKLSMPGCQFIPG
-101 DTLLFFDEIQDA
+101 ETLLFLDEIQDA

-123 AQDGRFDCIASGSL
+123 TQDGRFDCIASGSL

-156 VMHTLDLEE
+156 IMRTLDFEE
-165 FLWALEIDMQLQDLL
+165 FLWAFGVEVNLKEMLA
-180 LPYVDG
+180 PYVDG
-186 TKRIPDATHNALSKY
+186 TKRVPEAMHNSLNKY
-201 LQEYMVVGGLPEVVS
+201 LQEYMVVGGLPEVVD
-216 TYVATKDF
+216 TYIATKDF
-224 YKVHLLQ
+224 YQVHLLQ

-236 DYQDDIAKYAVNQD
+236 DYQDDIAKYALNQD

-286 ISSLDWL
+286 TSSLDWL

-300 FAYNVNSLWFP
+300 FAYNVNSPWFP
-311 LKAYVKAEQFRVYLC
+311 LKAYVKEDQFRVYLC
-326 DIGLLVAMYGYQM
+326 DIGLLVAMYGYQL
-339 KVAILSDALEGPAKG
+339 KIALLSDALEGPAKG

-380 TLEIEFL
+380 TLEIEFI
-387 LERDC
+387 LERNC
-392 KLVPIE
+392 KLVPVE
-398 VKARKGAT
+398 VKARKGST

-413 KMEQIEKG
+413 KMDNIERG

-429 GVVDKKIT
+429 GVVEKKIT
-437 LPLYMSTVI
+437 LPLYMAAII

>member
-1 MRANKMKGVNGEVL
+1 ML
-15 RRKIYT
+15 RRKIYDK
-21 QLLAWKNSKAKKD
+21 LLAWKNNKGKKD

-55 REYTSFIEIN
+55 REYKNFIEIN
-65 FIERPDLQDI
+65 FIERPDMQAV
-75 FTGNLNVDNMIQQ
+75 FSGNLDVDNMVQQ
-88 IKLNLPGCEFIPG
+88 IKLSMPGCQFIPG
-101 DTLLFFDEIQDA
+101 ETLLFLDEIQDV

-123 AQDGRFDCIASGSL
+123 TQDGRFDCIASGSL
-137 LGIDYKNEVSIPVG
+137 LGMDYKNEVSIPVG

-156 VMHTLDLEE
+156 IMRTLDFEE
-165 FLWALEIDMQLQDLL
+165 FIWALGAEVNLKEMLA
-180 LPYVDG
+180 PYVDG
-186 TKRIPDATHNALSKY
+186 AKRVPEAMHNSLNKY
-201 LQEYMVVGGLPEVVS
+201 LQEYMVVGGLPEVVD
-216 TYVATKDF
+216 TYIATKDF
-224 YKVHLLQ
+224 YQVHLLQ

-236 DYQDDIAKYAVNQD
+236 DYQDDIAKYALNQD

-286 ISSLDWL
+286 TSRLDWL

-300 FAYNVNSLWFP
+300 FAYNVNSPWFP
-311 LKAYVKAEQFRVYLC
+311 LKAHVKEDQFRVYLC
-326 DIGLLVAMYGYQM
+326 DIGLLVAMYGYQL
-339 KVAILSDALEGPAKG
+339 KIALLSDALEGPAKG

-380 TLEIEFL
+380 TLEIEFI

-392 KLVPIE
+392 KLVPVE
-398 VKARKGAT
+398 VKARKGST

-413 KMEQIEKG
+413 KMDNIERG

-429 GVVDKKIT
+429 GVVEKKIT
-437 LPLYMSTVI
+437 LPLYMAAII

>member
-1 MRANKMKGVNGEVL
+1 ML
-15 RRKIYT
+15 RRKIYDK
-21 QLLAWKNSKAKKD
+21 LLAWKNNKGKKD

-55 REYTSFIEIN
+55 REYKNFIEIN
-65 FIERPDLQDI
+65 FIERPDMQAV
-75 FTGNLNVDNMIQQ
+75 FSGNLDVDNMVQQ
-88 IKLNLPGCEFIPG
+88 IKLSMPGCQFIPG
-101 DTLLFFDEIQDA
+101 ETLLFLDEIQDV

-123 AQDGRFDCIASGSL
+123 TQDGRFDCIASGSL
-137 LGIDYKNEVSIPVG
+137 LGRDYKNEVSIPVG
-151 YEQQL
+151 YERQL
-156 VMHTLDLEE
+156 IMRTLDFEE
-165 FLWALEIDMQLQDLL
+165 FIWALGAEVNLKEMLA
-180 LPYVDG
+180 PYVDG
-186 TKRIPDATHNALSKY
+186 AKRVPEAMHNSLNKY
-201 LQEYMVVGGLPEVVS
+201 LQEYMVVGGLPEVVD
-216 TYVATKDF
+216 TYIATKDF
-224 YKVHLLQ
+224 YQVHLLQ

-236 DYQDDIAKYAVNQD
+236 DYQDDIAKYALNQD

-276 VEKKATARKF
+276 VEKKATSRKF
-286 ISSLDWL
+286 TSSLDWL

-300 FAYNVNSLWFP
+300 FAYNVNSPWFP
-311 LKAYVKAEQFRVYLC
+311 LKAHVKEDQFRVYLC
-326 DIGLLVAMYGYQM
+326 DIGLLVAMYGYQL
-339 KVAILSDALEGPAKG
+339 KIALLSDALEGPAKG

-380 TLEIEFL
+380 TLEIEFI

-392 KLVPIE
+392 KLVPVE
-398 VKARKGAT
+398 VKARKGST

-413 KMEQIEKG
+413 KMDNIERG

-429 GVVDKKIT
+429 GVVEKKIT
-437 LPLYMSTVI
+437 LPLYMAAII

>member
-1 MRANKMKGVNGEVL
+1 ML
-15 RRKIYT
+15 RRKIYDK
-21 QLLAWKNSKAKKD
+21 LLAWKNGTGKKD
-34 AILLRGVRQCGKTYI
+34 AVLLRGVRQCGKTYI

-55 REYTSFIEIN
+55 REYKNFIEIN
-65 FIERPDLQDI
+65 FIERPDMQAV
-75 FTGNLNVDNMIQQ
+75 FSGNLDVDSMVQQ
-88 IKLNLPGCEFIPG
+88 IKLSMPGCQFIPG
-101 DTLLFFDEIQDA
+101 ETLLFLDEIQDA

-123 AQDGRFDCIASGSL
+123 TQDGRFDCIASGSL
-137 LGIDYKNEVSIPVG
+137 LGIDYKNEVSISVG

-156 VMHTLDLEE
+156 IMRTLDFEE
-165 FLWALEIDMQLQDLL
+165 FLWALGVEVNLKEMLAPYIDG
-180 LPYVDG
+180 V
-186 TKRIPDATHNALSKY
+186 KRVPEAMHNSLNKY
-201 LQEYMVVGGLPEVVS
+201 LQEYMVVGGLPEVVD
-216 TYVATKDF
+216 TYIATKDF
-224 YKVHLLQ
+224 YQVHLLQ

-236 DYQDDIAKYAVNQD
+236 DYQDDIAKYALNQD

-286 ISSLDWL
+286 TSSLDWL

-300 FAYNVNSLWFP
+300 FAYNVNSPWFP
-311 LKAYVKAEQFRVYLC
+311 LKAYVKEDQFRVYLC
-326 DIGLLVAMYGYQM
+326 DIGLLVAMYGYQL
-339 KVAILSDALEGPAKG
+339 KIALLSDVLEGPAKG

-380 TLEIEFL
+380 TLEIEFI

-392 KLVPIE
+392 KLVPVE
-398 VKARKGAT
+398 VKARKGST

-413 KMEQIEKG
+413 KMDNIERG

-429 GVVDKKIT
+429 GVVEKKIT
-437 LPLYMSTVI
+437 LPLYMAAII

>member
-1 MRANKMKGVNGEVL
+1 ML
-15 RRKIYT
+15 RRKIYDK
-21 QLLAWKNSKAKKD
+21 LLAWKNNKGKKD

-55 REYTSFIEIN
+55 REYKNFIEIN
-65 FIERPDLQDI
+65 FIERPGMQAV
-75 FTGNLNVDNMIQQ
+75 FSGNLDVDNMVQQ
-88 IKLNLPGCEFIPG
+88 IKLSMPGCQFIPG
-101 DTLLFFDEIQDA
+101 ETLLFLDEIQDV

-123 AQDGRFDCIASGSL
+123 TQDGRFDCIASGSL
-137 LGIDYKNEVSIPVG
+137 LGMDYKNEVSIPVG

-156 VMHTLDLEE
+156 IMRTLDFEE
-165 FLWALEIDMQLQDLL
+165 FIWALGAEVNLKEMLA
-180 LPYVDG
+180 PYVDG
-186 TKRIPDATHNALSKY
+186 AKRVPEAMHNSLNKY
-201 LQEYMVVGGLPEVVS
+201 LQEYMVVGGLPEVVD
-216 TYVATKDF
+216 TYIATKDF
-224 YKVHLLQ
+224 YQVHLLQ

-236 DYQDDIAKYAVNQD
+236 DYQDDIAKYALNQD

-286 ISSLDWL
+286 TSSLDWL

-300 FAYNVNSLWFP
+300 FAYNVNSPWFP
-311 LKAYVKAEQFRVYLC
+311 LKAHVKEDQFRVYLC
-326 DIGLLVAMYGYQM
+326 DIGLLVAMDGYQL
-339 KVAILSDALEGPAKG
+339 KIALLSDALEGPAKG

-380 TLEIEFL
+380 TLEIEFI

-392 KLVPIE
+392 KLVPVE
-398 VKARKGAT
+398 VKARKGST

-413 KMEQIEKG
+413 KMDNIERG

-429 GVVDKKIT
+429 GVVEKKIT
-437 LPLYMSTVI
+437 LPLYMAAII

>member
-1 MRANKMKGVNGEVL
+1 ML
-15 RRKIYT
+15 RRKINDK
-21 QLLAWKNSKAKKD
+21 LLEWKKNKGKKD

-55 REYTSFIEIN
+55 REYKNFIEIN
-65 FIERPDLQDI
+65 FIERPDMQAV
-75 FTGNLNVDNMIQQ
+75 FSGNLDVDNMVQQ
-88 IKLNLPGCEFIPG
+88 IKLSMPGCQFIPG
-101 DTLLFFDEIQDA
+101 ETLLFLDEIQDV

-123 AQDGRFDCIASGSL
+123 TQDGRFDCIASGSL
-137 LGIDYKNEVSIPVG
+137 LGMDYKNEVSIPVG

-156 VMHTLDLEE
+156 IMRTLDFEE
-165 FLWALEIDMQLQDLL
+165 FIWALGAEVNLKEMLA
-180 LPYVDG
+180 PYVDG
-186 TKRIPDATHNALSKY
+186 AKRVPEAMHNSLNKY
-201 LQEYMVVGGLPEVVS
+201 LQEYMVVGGLPEVVD
-216 TYVATKDF
+216 TYIATKDF
-224 YKVHLLQ
+224 YQVHLLQ

-236 DYQDDIAKYAVNQD
+236 DYQDDIAKYALNQD

-286 ISSLDWL
+286 TSSLDWL

-300 FAYNVNSLWFP
+300 FAYNVNSPWFP
-311 LKAYVKAEQFRVYLC
+311 LKAHVKEDQFRVYLC
-326 DIGLLVAMYGYQM
+326 DIGLLVAMYGYQL
-339 KVAILSDALEGPAKG
+339 KIALLSDALEGPAKG

-380 TLEIEFL
+380 TLEIEFI

-392 KLVPIE
+392 KLVPVE
-398 VKARKGAT
+398 VKARKGST

-413 KMEQIEKG
+413 KMDNIERG

-429 GVVDKKIT
+429 GVVEKKIT
-437 LPLYMSTVI
+437 LPLYMAAII

>member
-1 MRANKMKGVNGEVL
+1 ML
-15 RRKIYT
+15 RRKIYDK
-21 QLLAWKNSKAKKD
+21 LLAWKNSQGKKD

-55 REYTSFIEIN
+55 REYENFIEIN
-65 FIERPDLQDI
+65 FIERPDLQEI
-75 FTGNLNVDNMIQQ
+75 FSSSLNVDSMVQQ
-88 IKLNLPGCEFIPG
+88 IKLNLPGCNFIPG
-101 DTLLFFDEIQDA
+101 KTLLFLDEIQNV

-123 AQDGRFDCIASGSL
+123 AQDGRFDCIASGSM

-156 VMHTLDLEE
+156 IMRTLDFEE
-165 FLWALEIDMQLQDLL
+165 FLWALGIDMQLNDIL
-180 LPYVDG
+180 LPYADG
-186 TKRIPDATHNALSKY
+186 LSRIPDATHNALSRY
-201 LQEYMVVGGLPEVVS
+201 LQEYMVVGGLPEVVD
-216 TYVATKDF
+216 TYVQTKDF
-224 YKVHLLQ
+224 YAVHVLQ

-236 DYQDDIAKYAVNQD
+236 DYQDDIAKYAINQD
-250 KIKAKQCFL
+250 KIKARQCFL

-286 ISSLDWL
+286 TSSLDWL
-293 HNAGLID
+293 YNAGLID

-311 LKAYVKAEQFRVYLC
+311 LKAYVKEEQFRVYIC

-339 KVAILSDALEGPAKG
+339 KVALLKNALEGPAEG

-359 LVADILAKRGEE
+359 LIADILVKRGEE
-371 LYYYKKEDS
+371 LYYYRKEDS
-380 TLEIEFL
+380 TVEIEFL
-387 LERDC
+387 LERDG
-392 KLVPIE
+392 KPVPVE
-398 VKARKGAT
+398 VKAKKGTT
-406 RSLNELL
+406 RSLNEVLAL
-413 KMEQIEKG
+413 EQIAKG

-437 LPLYMSTVI
+437 LPLYMATVI

>member
-1 MRANKMKGVNGEVL
+1 ML
-15 RRKIYT
+15 RRKIYDK
-21 QLLAWKNSKAKKD
+21 LLAWKNNKGKKD

-55 REYTSFIEIN
+55 REYKNFIEIN
-65 FIERPDLQDI
+65 FIERPDMQAV
-75 FTGNLNVDNMIQQ
+75 FSGNLDVDNMVQQ
-88 IKLNLPGCEFIPG
+88 IKLSMPGCQFIPG
-101 DTLLFFDEIQDA
+101 ETLLFLDEIQDV

-123 AQDGRFDCIASGSL
+123 TQDGRFDCIASGSL
-137 LGIDYKNEVSIPVG
+137 LGMDYKNEVSIPVG

-156 VMHTLDLEE
+156 IMRTLDFEE
-165 FLWALEIDMQLQDLL
+165 FIWALGAEVNLKEMLA
-180 LPYVDG
+180 PYVDG
-186 TKRIPDATHNALSKY
+186 AKRVPEAMHNSLNKY
-201 LQEYMVVGGLPEVVS
+201 LQEYMVVGGLPEVVD
-216 TYVATKDF
+216 TYIATKDF
-224 YKVHLLQ
+224 YQVHLLQ

-236 DYQDDIAKYAVNQD
+236 DYQDDIAKYALNQD

-286 ISSLDWL
+286 TSSLDWL

-300 FAYNVNSLWFP
+300 FAYNVNSPWFP
-311 LKAYVKAEQFRVYLC
+311 LKAYVKEDQFRVYLC
-326 DIGLLVAMYGYQM
+326 DIGLLVAMYGYQL
-339 KVAILSDALEGPAKG
+339 KIALLSDALEGPAKG

-380 TLEIEFL
+380 TLEIEFI
-387 LERDC
+387 LEREC
-392 KLVPIE
+392 KLVPVE
-398 VKARKGAT
+398 VKARKGST

-413 KMEQIEKG
+413 KMDNIERG

-429 GVVDKKIT
+429 GVVEKKIT
-437 LPLYMSTVI
+437 LPLYMAAII

>member
-1 MRANKMKGVNGEVL
+1 MRQEKGVSRLML
-15 RRKIYT
+15 RRKIYDK
-21 QLLAWKNSKAKKD
+21 LLAWKNSKGKKD
-34 AILLRGVRQCGKTYI
+34 AVLLRGVRQCGKTYI

-55 REYTSFIEIN
+55 REYKNFIEIN
-65 FIERPDLQDI
+65 FIERPDMQAV
-75 FTGNLNVDNMIQQ
+75 FSGNLDVDSMVQQ
-88 IKLNLPGCEFIPG
+88 IKLSMPGCQFIPG
-101 DTLLFFDEIQDA
+101 ETLLFLDEIQDA

-123 AQDGRFDCIASGSL
+123 TQDGRFDCIASGSL

-156 VMHTLDLEE
+156 IMRTLDFEE
-165 FLWALEIDMQLQDLL
+165 FLWALGVEVNLKEMLA
-180 LPYVDG
+180 PYVDG
-186 TKRIPDATHNALSKY
+186 AKRVPEAMHNSLNKY
-201 LQEYMVVGGLPEVVS
+201 LQEYMVVGGLPEVVD
-216 TYVATKDF
+216 TYIATKDF
-224 YKVHLLQ
+224 YQVHLLQ

-236 DYQDDIAKYAVNQD
+236 DYQDDIAKYALNQD

-286 ISSLDWL
+286 TSSLDWL

-300 FAYNVNSLWFP
+300 FAYNVNSPWFP
-311 LKAYVKAEQFRVYLC
+311 LKAYVKEDQFRVYLC
-326 DIGLLVAMYGYQM
+326 DIGLLVAMYGYQL
-339 KVAILSDALEGPAKG
+339 KIALLSDALEGPAKG

-380 TLEIEFL
+380 TLEIEFI

-392 KLVPIE
+392 KLVPVE
-398 VKARKGAT
+398 VKARKGST

-413 KMEQIEKG
+413 KMDNIERG

-429 GVVDKKIT
+429 GVVEKKIT
-437 LPLYMSTVI
+437 LPLYMAAII

>member
-1 MRANKMKGVNGEVL
+1 ML
-15 RRKIYT
+15 RRKIYDK
-21 QLLAWKNSKAKKD
+21 LLAWKNSAGKKD
-34 AILLRGVRQCGKTYI
+34 AVLLRGVRQCGKTYI

-55 REYTSFIEIN
+55 REYKNFIEIN
-65 FIERPDLQDI
+65 FIERPDMQVV
-75 FTGNLNVDNMIQQ
+75 FSGNLDVDSMVQQ
-88 IKLNLPGCEFIPG
+88 IKLSMPGCQFIPG
-101 DTLLFFDEIQDA
+101 ETLLFLDEIQDA

-123 AQDGRFDCIASGSL
+123 TQDGRFDCIASGSL

-156 VMHTLDLEE
+156 IMRTLDFEE
-165 FLWALEIDMQLQDLL
+165 FLWALGVEVNLKEMLA
-180 LPYVDG
+180 PYVDG
-186 TKRIPDATHNALSKY
+186 TKRVPEAMHNSLNKY
-201 LQEYMVVGGLPEVVS
+201 LQEYMVVGGLPEVVD
-216 TYVATKDF
+216 TYIATKDF
-224 YKVHLLQ
+224 YQVHLLQ

-236 DYQDDIAKYAVNQD
+236 DYQDDIAKYALNQD

-286 ISSLDWL
+286 TSSLDWL

-300 FAYNVNSLWFP
+300 FAYNVNSPWFP
-311 LKAYVKAEQFRVYLC
+311 LKAYVKEDQFRVYLC
-326 DIGLLVAMYGYQM
+326 DIGLLVAMYGYQL
-339 KVAILSDALEGPAKG
+339 KIALLSDALEGPAKG

-380 TLEIEFL
+380 TLEIEFI
-387 LERDC
+387 LERNC
-392 KLVPIE
+392 KLVPVE
-398 VKARKGAT
+398 VKARKGST

-413 KMEQIEKG
+413 KMDNIERG

-429 GVVDKKIT
+429 GVVEKKIT
-437 LPLYMSTVI
+437 LPLYIATII

>member
-1 MRANKMKGVNGEVL
+1 ML
-15 RRKIYT
+15 RRKIYDK
-21 QLLAWKNSKAKKD
+21 LLAWKNNKGKKD

-55 REYTSFIEIN
+55 REYKNFIEIN
-65 FIERPDLQDI
+65 FIERPDMQAV
-75 FTGNLNVDNMIQQ
+75 FSGNLDVDSMVQQ
-88 IKLNLPGCEFIPG
+88 IKLSMPGCQFIPG
-101 DTLLFFDEIQDA
+101 ETLLFLDEIQDA

-123 AQDGRFDCIASGSL
+123 TQDGRFDCIASGSL

-156 VMHTLDLEE
+156 IMRTLDFEE
-165 FLWALEIDMQLQDLL
+165 FIWALGAEVNLKEMLA
-180 LPYVDG
+180 PYVDG
-186 TKRIPDATHNALSKY
+186 AKRVPEAMHNSLNKY
-201 LQEYMVVGGLPEVVS
+201 LQEYMVVGGLPEVVD
-216 TYVATKDF
+216 TYIATKDF
-224 YKVHLLQ
+224 YQVHLLQ

-236 DYQDDIAKYAVNQD
+236 DYQDDIAKYALNQD

-286 ISSLDWL
+286 TSSLDWL

-300 FAYNVNSLWFP
+300 FAYNVNSPWFP
-311 LKAYVKAEQFRVYLC
+311 LKAYVKEDQFRVYLC
-326 DIGLLVAMYGYQM
+326 DIGLLVAMYGYQL
-339 KVAILSDALEGPAKG
+339 KIALLSDALEGPAKG

-380 TLEIEFL
+380 TLEIEFI

-392 KLVPIE
+392 KLVPVE
-398 VKARKGAT
+398 VKARKGST

-413 KMEQIEKG
+413 KMDNIERG

-429 GVVDKKIT
+429 GVVEKKIT
-437 LPLYMSTVI
+437 LPLYMAAII

>member
-1 MRANKMKGVNGEVL
+1 ML
-15 RRKIYT
+15 RRKIYDK
-21 QLLAWKNSKAKKD
+21 LLAWKNNKGKKD

-55 REYTSFIEIN
+55 REYKNFIEIN
-65 FIERPDLQDI
+65 FIERPDMQAV
-75 FTGNLNVDNMIQQ
+75 FSGNLDVDNMVQQ
-88 IKLNLPGCEFIPG
+88 IKLSMPGCQFIPG
-101 DTLLFFDEIQDA
+101 ETLLFLDEIQDV

-123 AQDGRFDCIASGSL
+123 TQDGRFDCIASGSL
-137 LGIDYKNEVSIPVG
+137 LGMDYKNEVSIPVG
-151 YEQQL
+151 YERQL
-156 VMHTLDLEE
+156 IMRTLDFEE
-165 FLWALEIDMQLQDLL
+165 FIWALGAEVNLKEMLA
-180 LPYVDG
+180 PYVDG
-186 TKRIPDATHNALSKY
+186 AKRVPEAMHNSLNKY
-201 LQEYMVVGGLPEVVS
+201 LQEYMVVGGLPEVVD
-216 TYVATKDF
+216 TYIATKDF
-224 YKVHLLQ
+224 YQVHLLQ

-236 DYQDDIAKYAVNQD
+236 DYQDDIAKYALNQD

-286 ISSLDWL
+286 TSSLDWL

-311 LKAYVKAEQFRVYLC
+311 LKAHVKEDQFRVYLC
-326 DIGLLVAMYGYQM
+326 DIGLLVAMYGYQL
-339 KVAILSDALEGPAKG
+339 KIALLSDALEGPAKG

-380 TLEIEFL
+380 TLEIEFI

-392 KLVPIE
+392 KLVPVE
-398 VKARKGAT
+398 VKARKGST

-413 KMEQIEKG
+413 KMDNIERG

-429 GVVDKKIT
+429 GVVEKKIT
-437 LPLYMSTVI
+437 LPLYMAAII

>member
-1 MRANKMKGVNGEVL
+1 ML
-15 RRKIYT
+15 RRKIYDK
-21 QLLAWKNSKAKKD
+21 LLAWKNNKGKKD

-55 REYTSFIEIN
+55 REYKNFIEIN
-65 FIERPDLQDI
+65 FIERPDMQAV
-75 FTGNLNVDNMIQQ
+75 FSGNLDVDNMVQQ
-88 IKLNLPGCEFIPG
+88 IKLSMPGCQFIPG
-101 DTLLFFDEIQDA
+101 ETLLFLDEIQDV

-123 AQDGRFDCIASGSL
+123 TQDGRFYCIASGSL
-137 LGIDYKNEVSIPVG
+137 LGMDYKNEVSIPVG
-151 YEQQL
+151 YERQL
-156 VMHTLDLEE
+156 IMRTLDFEE
-165 FLWALEIDMQLQDLL
+165 FIWALGAEVNLKEMLA
-180 LPYVDG
+180 PYVDG
-186 TKRIPDATHNALSKY
+186 AKRVPEAMHNSLNKY
-201 LQEYMVVGGLPEVVS
+201 LQEYMVVGGLPEVVD
-216 TYVATKDF
+216 TYIATKDF
-224 YKVHLLQ
+224 YQVHLLQ

-236 DYQDDIAKYAVNQD
+236 DYQDDIAKYALNQD

-286 ISSLDWL
+286 TSSLDWL

-300 FAYNVNSLWFP
+300 FAYNVNSPWFP
-311 LKAYVKAEQFRVYLC
+311 LKAHVKEDQFRVYLC
-326 DIGLLVAMYGYQM
+326 DIGLLVAMYGYQL
-339 KVAILSDALEGPAKG
+339 KIALLSDALEGPAKG

-380 TLEIEFL
+380 TLEIEFI

-392 KLVPIE
+392 KLVPVE
-398 VKARKGAT
+398 VKARKGST

-413 KMEQIEKG
+413 KMDNIERG

-429 GVVDKKIT
+429 GVVEKKIT
-437 LPLYMSTVI
+437 LPLYMAAII